1 MNKIIIDVSEN
12 KNFQSLRLPV
22 FCCYSE
28 CVCVCLWLKKAVR
41 PQGVY
46 VLLTI
51 LATLWTAVPA
61 VAGQVFI
68 VQGVVSGVDGKPV
81 RGADVLAYYGKN
93 VKKPAD
99 FTSNRTGPDGAYKL
113 ALPAGHYWLAAIFR
127 KDGRKFGPLGLA
139 DKHSEGAIELDV
151 GADEDLD
158 LDFTV
163 MGLRDAAKKQQKAN
177 TSLVHVS
184 GTIKDEDG
192 EPVALAYAMADS
204 TKQFKKLP
212 KYISAWTDKSGHYS
226 LYLPKGRFYF
236 GAALGFPP
244 DTAYLLSSEL
254 SLGGDVKSVDLVLQS
269 K

>member
-1 MNKIIIDVSEN
+1 MNKFIIV
-12 KNFQSLRLPV
+12 
-22 FCCYSE
+22 
-28 CVCVCLWLKKAVR
+28 
-41 PQGVY
+41 
-46 VLLTI
+46 LTI
-51 LATLWTAVPA
+51 FGTLWTAVPTL
-61 VAGQVFI
+61 AGQVFI
-68 VQGVVSGVDGKPV
+68 VQGVVSGVDGKPMS
-81 RGADVLAYYGKN
+81 GADVSAYHGKN

-99 FTSNRTGPDGAYKL
+99 FTSNRTSLDGAYKL
-113 ALPAGHYWLAAIFR
+113 ALPEGHYWLVAIFR

-139 DKHSEGAIELDV
+139 DKHSGGAVELDV

-163 MGLRDAAKKQQKAN
+163 MGLRDAAKKQQKTN

-184 GTIKDEDG
+184 GKIMDEDG

-226 LYLPKGRFYF
+226 LYLPKGRFYL

-244 DTAYLLSSEL
+244 DADYVLSGEL
-254 SLGGDVKSVDLVLQS
+254 ALDGDVKSADLVLHS